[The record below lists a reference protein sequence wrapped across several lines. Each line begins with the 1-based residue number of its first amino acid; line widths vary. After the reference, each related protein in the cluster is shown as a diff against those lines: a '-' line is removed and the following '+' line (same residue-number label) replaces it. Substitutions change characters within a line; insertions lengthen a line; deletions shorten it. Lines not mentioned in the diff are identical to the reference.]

1 MSLCVHV
8 VTCTLSLR
16 QASEALTALQK
27 TSQQVQNL
35 AQLVKKH
42 SSMVPSVL
50 SAVHAPSQS
59 GEFGVGAPSRGRRP
73 VSGHAPP
80 AVLLDI

>member
-1 MSLCVHV
+1 MFLCVHAV
-8 VTCTLSLR
+8 TCTWGRACADVHAVTCTLLFR
-16 QASEALTALQK
+16 QATEALTALQK

-42 SSMVPSVL
+42 ATIIPSVL

-59 GEFGVGAPSRGRRP
+59 GESTDRT
-73 VSGHAPP
+73 
-80 AVLLDI
+80 